1 MGRGRFTE
9 EEQEILKGN
18 KHVILVTDKA
28 IYYTNEFKLLF
39 IKEYLGGKKPAQI
52 FQDAGFDLKML
63 GSKRI
68 ERAAARWKES
78 YQSGT
83 LGTRYD
89 LPRDPGKKVSK
100 KAQESSNNDNQRAL
114 VECCHMQE
122 NMIKDLT
129 AEVKLLRMIRETET
143 EETDCQISKE
153 KLCQL
158 IQELSEKEDYRI
170 STLCKAAG
178 IHHGTFYSYRK
189 KMGYNE

>member
-1 MGRGRFTE
+1 MGRGKLTI
-9 EEQEILKGN
+9 EEQRILKEN
-18 KHVILVTDKA
+18 KYVLDVNEAA
-28 IYYTNEFKLLF
+28 IIYTNEFKF
-39 IKEYLGGKKPAQI
+39 HFMKEYLKGEKPTKI
-52 FQDAGFDLKML
+52 FADAGFDVKML

-68 ERAAARWKES
+68 ERATARWKES

-89 LPRDPGKKVSK
+89 LPRDPGKKVPK
-100 KAQESSNNDNQRAL
+100 KAQESSKNDNQRAL
-114 VECCHMQE
+114 VECCHVQE

-129 AEVKLLRMIRETET
+129 AEVKLLRLIRETEIG
-143 EETDCQISKE
+143 ETGCQISKE

-189 KMGYNE
+189 KMGYSE

>member
-1 MGRGRFTE
+1 MSRGRFTE
-9 EEQEILKGN
+9 EEQEILQGS
-18 KHVILVTDKA
+18 KHVILVTDKS

-100 KAQESSNNDNQRAL
+100 KAQESSKNDNQRAL
-114 VECCHMQE
+114 VECCHVQE

-129 AEVKLLRMIRETET
+129 AEVNLLRMIREVET
-143 EETDCQISKE
+143 GETGCQISKE

-170 STLCKAAG
+170 STLCKAVG
-178 IHHGTFYSYRK
+178 VHHGTFYSYRK

>member
-1 MGRGRFTE
+1 MSRGRFTE
-9 EEQEILKGN
+9 EEQEILKGS
-18 KHVILVTDKA
+18 KHVILVTDKS

-52 FQDAGFDLKML
+52 FRDAGFDLKML

-100 KAQESSNNDNQRAL
+100 ESQESSNNDNQRAL

-143 EETDCQISKE
+143 EETDC
-153 KLCQL
+153 
-158 IQELSEKEDYRI
+158 
-170 STLCKAAG
+170 
-178 IHHGTFYSYRK
+178 
-189 KMGYNE
+189 

>member
-68 ERAAARWKES
+68 KAGRWAHDTICREI
-78 YQSGT
+78 
-83 LGTRYD
+83 
-89 LPRDPGKKVSK
+89 PGKRFRRKHRNHRTMIIRGHW
-100 KAQESSNNDNQRAL
+100 SN
-114 VECCHMQE
+114 
-122 NMIKDLT
+122 
-129 AEVKLLRMIRETET
+129 
-143 EETDCQISKE
+143 
-153 KLCQL
+153 
-158 IQELSEKEDYRI
+158 
-170 STLCKAAG
+170 AAMCRR
-178 IHHGTFYSYRK
+178 T
-189 KMGYNE
+189 

>member
-18 KHVILVTDKA
+18 KHVILVTNKA

-83 LGTRYD
+83 LGTRYVFF
-89 LPRDPGKKVSK
+89 RTSAETG
-100 KAQESSNNDNQRAL
+100 AGDNLHQDKSEKQKML
-114 VECCHMQE
+114 VERCCEQE
-122 NMIKDLT
+122 KQIRNLT
-129 AEVKLLRMIRETET
+129 AEIKLLRMIKDF
-143 EETDCQISKE
+143 EEVKT
-153 KLCQL
+153 
-158 IQELSEKEDYRI
+158 
-170 STLCKAAG
+170 
-178 IHHGTFYSYRK
+178 
-189 KMGYNE
+189 GY